1 MVKLLK
7 QSLVLAAFG
16 TLLTGCGSND
26 FGDLDAFMDEKR
38 SRPGGVIA
46 PIPAFKAYKAFSY
59 SATSL
64 RSPFDRPIEIREI
77 SQLQAV
83 STVEPDETRPREF
96 LEQFTFDSLVMVGTL
111 SRSGTDWSL
120 IRDPEGGVHRVKVG
134 NYLGRNHGKIVE
146 MTGNYVAVIEIVSD
160 GNDGWVERPRTIKL
174 AGVN

>member
-1 MVKLLK
+1 MPNVLRKPLTLAVI
-7 QSLVLAAFG
+7 SLSLA
-16 TLLTGCGSND
+16 GCGGDEFS
-26 FGDLDAFMDEKR
+26 DLDDFMDEKR

-83 STVEPDETRPREF
+83 STVEPDETRPKEF

-111 SRSGTDWSL
+111 SRGGVDWSL
-120 IRDPEGGVHRVKVG
+120 IRDPDGGVHRVKIG
-134 NYLGRNHGKIVE
+134 NFLGRNHGKIVE

-174 AGVN
+174 QAR